1 MNYILKCVFII
12 IGTLIGAGFAS
23 GQEILTFFNRYGTWG
38 YYGMILSSVLFGIII
53 FITLFIADKKNVK
66 EYNELI
72 FDNKFLKFIVETF
85 LFICFCIMIAGC
97 GAFFVQQFEL
107 PFCLGSILCALIC
120 YGIFSCRYKGLEML
134 NTILVPFI
142 LIGIVILGTAKYDA
156 SAIASTQY
164 VVPKSYSTNWFVS
177 SVLYASYNSII
188 LIPIL
193 LTFKEYNLNTKKKI
207 TVSILSA
214 VIFSIVGILI
224 YNILNIYYPNI
235 LAFELPNVK
244 LASLL
249 GKWQEIFYCLVIVTA
264 IITTAVS
271 CGYAFLEMRKEHYEL
286 KAILICVLAV
296 LLSKI
301 GFSEMVNTLF
311 PIFGYLGIFQIICM
325 LIFGFQK

>member
-1 MNYILKCVFII
+1 
-12 IGTLIGAGFAS
+12 
-23 GQEILTFFNRYGTWG
+23 
-38 YYGMILSSVLFGIII
+38 MILSATLFGVII
-53 FITLFIADKKNVK
+53 FITLFIMDKKNVK

-72 FDNKFLKFIVETF
+72 FDNKFLKFVVEVF
-85 LFICFCIMIAGC
+85 LFICFCIMVAGC
-97 GAFFVQQFEL
+97 GAFFVQQFKL
-107 PFCLGSILCALIC
+107 PFWLGSILCATIC

-142 LIGIVILGTAKYDA
+142 LLGIIMLGTAKYDPN
-156 SAIASTQY
+156 AISNEQY
-164 VVPKSYSTNWFVS
+164 LMAKSYSANWLVS

-188 LIPIL
+188 LVPIL
-193 LTFKEYNLNTKKKI
+193 LTFKDYKLSTKKKI
-207 TVSILSA
+207 IISILSA

-224 YNILNIYYPNI
+224 YNILDIYYPSI

-271 CGYAFLEMRKEHYEL
+271 CGYAFLEMRKEHYDL
-286 KAILICVLAV
+286 KAILICVFAV

-325 LIFGFQK
+325 LVFGFKK

>member
-1 MNYILKCVFII
+1 MQASPLDKKFLLF
-12 IGTLIGAGFAS
+12 LIAMARG
-23 GQEILTFFNRYGTWG
+23 G
-38 YYGMILSSVLFGIII
+38 YFGMILSAILFGIII
-53 FITLFIADKKNVK
+53 FITLLIVDKKNVK

-72 FDNKFLKFIVETF
+72 FDNKFLKFIVEIF

-107 PFCLGSILCALIC
+107 PFWLGSIICALIC
-120 YGIFSCRYKGLEML
+120 YGIFSCRYKGLEMI

-142 LIGIVILGTAKYDA
+142 LLGIFILGTSQYEAN
-156 SAIASTQY
+156 AIASSNYMVTQN
-164 VVPKSYSTNWFVS
+164 YSSNWMVS

-188 LIPIL
+188 LVPIL
-193 LTFKEYNLNTKKKI
+193 LTFREYKLNTKKKLI
-207 TVSILSA
+207 IAILATVVFA
-214 VIFSIVGILI
+214 IVGLLI
-224 YNILNIYYPNI
+224 YNILNIYYPDI
-235 LAFELPNVK
+235 LAYELPNVK

-264 IITTAVS
+264 ILTTAVS
-271 CGYAFLEMRKEHYEL
+271 CGYAFLEMKKEHYNF
-286 KAILICVLAV
+286 KAILICVLAI

-325 LIFGFQK
+325 IIFGVKK

>member
-1 MNYILKCVFII
+1 MAR
-12 IGTLIGAGFAS
+12 G
-23 GQEILTFFNRYGTWG
+23 G
-38 YYGMILSSVLFGIII
+38 YFGMILSAILFGIII
-53 FITLFIADKKNVK
+53 FITLLIVDKKNVK

-72 FDNKFLKFIVETF
+72 FDNKFLKFIVEIF

-107 PFCLGSILCALIC
+107 PFWLGSIICALIC
-120 YGIFSCRYKGLEML
+120 YGIFSCRYKGLEMI

-142 LIGIVILGTAKYDA
+142 LIGIFILGTSQYEVN
-156 SAIASTQY
+156 AIASSNYMVTQN
-164 VVPKSYSTNWFVS
+164 YSSNWMVS

-188 LIPIL
+188 LVPIL
-193 LTFKEYNLNTKKKI
+193 LTFREYKLNTKKRLI
-207 TVSILSA
+207 IAILATVVFA
-214 VIFSIVGILI
+214 IVGLLI
-224 YNILNIYYPNI
+224 YNILNIYYPDI
-235 LAFELPNVK
+235 LAYELPNVK

-264 IITTAVS
+264 ILTTAVS
-271 CGYAFLEMRKEHYEL
+271 CGYAFLEMKKEHYNF
-286 KAILICVLAV
+286 KAILICVLAI

-325 LIFGFQK
+325 IIFGVKK